1 LATGS
6 SEADFVN
13 NNDYLTLGIVV
24 AVVAIA
30 FIFLWRKGLLLRLSN
45 YVQETK
51 EELKKCSWPSWEE
64 LKGSTVVVMISILL
78 LGAFTVGI
86 DFVIAMFVRLINRA

>member
-1 LATGS
+1 
-6 SEADFVN
+6 V
-13 NNDYLTLGIVV
+13 NNDYIKLGV
-24 AVVAIA
+24 AVAAVAIV
-30 FIFLWRKGLLLRLSN
+30 FIILWRKGLLLRLSN

-64 LKGSTVVVMISILL
+64 LKGSTVVVMISIIL

-86 DFVIAMFVRLINRA
+86 DVVIAMFVRLINHA